1 MGDVISF
8 DVMAGII
15 RDDVPPHMDDYGHV
29 LLLGAFSDLV
39 KLRDNAAN
47 EHSRK
52 QTDAIVK
59 QIGIVLARYEPEG
72 AA

>member
-8 DVMAGII
+8 DDAAGIT
-15 RDDVPPHMDDYGHV
+15 RDDVPPHIDHFGHV
-29 LLLGAFSDLV
+29 MLLGAFSDLV
-39 KLRDNAAN
+39 RLRDNAVN

-52 QTDAIVK
+52 QVDAIVK
-59 QIGIVLARYEPEG
+59 QFGLLLARYEPDG

>member
-8 DVMAGII
+8 DDAAGII

-29 LLLGAFSDLV
+29 MLLGAFSDLV
-39 KLRDNAAN
+39 RLRDSAAN
-47 EHSRK
+47 DYSRS
-52 QTDAIVK
+52 QADAIVK
-59 QIGIVLARYEPEG
+59 QLSVLLVRYEPDG

>member
-8 DVMAGII
+8 DDAAGIT
-15 RDDVPPHMDDYGHV
+15 RDDLPPHIDHFGHV
-29 LLLGAFSDLV
+29 MLLGAFSDLV
-39 KLRDNAAN
+39 RLRDTAVN

-52 QTDAIVK
+52 QVDAIVK
-59 QIGIVLARYEPEG
+59 QIGALLARYEPED

>member
-8 DVMAGII
+8 DDAAGII
-15 RDDVPPHMDDYGHV
+15 RDDVPPHMDDFGRV

-39 KLRDNAAN
+39 RLRDSSANA
-47 EHSRK
+47 HSRK
-52 QTDAIVK
+52 EVDAIVK
-59 QIGIVLARYEPEG
+59 QIGVVLARYEPEG